1 MPVQAVAH
9 ERRSVVAVRS
19 VPSGPVASKE
29 RPRTTAAVRPASTEL
44 SLSEIDQRL
53 AALRDAE
60 HTLERARLA
69 AIDADV
75 DDLVSSFV
83 D

>member
-1 MPVQAVAH
+1 MSAATV
-9 ERRSVVAVRS
+9 
-19 VPSGPVASKE
+19 
-29 RPRTTAAVRPASTEL
+29 RTTSTEL
-44 SLSEIDQRL
+44 SLAEIDQRL

-60 HTLERARLA
+60 HELEQARTA
-69 AIDADV
+69 AMDGDV

>member
-1 MPVQAVAH
+1 M
-9 ERRSVVAVRS
+9 S
-19 VPSGPVASKE
+19 
-29 RPRTTAAVRPASTEL
+29 AATVRPTSTEL

-60 HTLERARLA
+60 HELEKARLA
-69 AIDADV
+69 AIDGDI
-75 DDLVSSFV
+75 DDLVSTFV